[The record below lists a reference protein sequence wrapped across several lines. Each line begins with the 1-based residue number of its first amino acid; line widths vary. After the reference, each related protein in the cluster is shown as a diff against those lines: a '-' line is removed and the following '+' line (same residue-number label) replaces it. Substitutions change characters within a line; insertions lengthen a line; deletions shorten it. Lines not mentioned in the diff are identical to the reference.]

1 MNNLS
6 DFRLVMVREHLK
18 TQKGDNPSN
27 RNQCRV
33 NYL

>member
-1 MNNLS
+1 MIQAI
-6 DFRLVMVREHLK
+6 FRLIMVREHLK